1 MSNRVNLRIDFAF
14 KQLFGTQGNE
24 DILMGFLNA
33 VLQKTLPSPI
43 MSLTL
48 EDPHIHKEYK
58 EDKLSI
64 MDVRATLC
72 TGEFVNVEI
81 QIANKHD
88 IQKRSLYY
96 WSKLYASQMQ
106 EGMPYCELQKAITIN
121 VLDFVLYPNQDH
133 FTTTGMLW
141 DVEKELR
148 ICDDI
153 EIHYIELPKLIAQW
167 RDAQVDPW
175 QDALVRWL
183 LLLTANEDQKLTD
196 TLEEIALEQD
206 ETLQKAIQKWDN
218 MSYNQQ
224 FRREYEAREKVLL
237 DEKAA
242 VAHAEK
248 KGIEKGREEGRK
260 EGREE
265 GIQEGIEQ
273 GMEQGKIQLIR
284 GMHKNGMDIEDI
296 AKFTN
301 MDALQIRHIL
311 E

>member
-1 MSNRVNLRIDFAF
+1 MNNRVNLRIDFAF
-14 KQLFGTQGNE
+14 KQLFGSQGNE

-43 MSLTL
+43 KSLTL
-48 EDPHIHKEYK
+48 EDPHLHKAYK

-64 MDVRATLC
+64 MDVRATLG
-72 TGEFVNVEI
+72 TGELINIEI

-106 EGMPYCELQKAITIN
+106 EGMPYRDLQKAITIN
-121 VLDFVLYPNQDH
+121 VLDFVLYPNQEH
-133 FTTTGMLW
+133 FTTTGVLW
-141 DVEKELR
+141 DVEKEFR
-148 ICDDI
+148 ISEDI

-167 RDAQVDPW
+167 RDAQVNPW
-175 QDALVRWL
+175 HDALVRWL
-183 LLLTANEDQKLTD
+183 LLLTANEDQNLTE
-196 TLEEIALEQD
+196 TLEAIALEQD

-218 MSYNQQ
+218 MSHSQQ

-248 KGIEKGREEGRK
+248 KGMEKGMKQGIEK
-260 EGREE
+260 
-265 GIQEGIEQ
+265 GIEQ
-273 GMEQGKIQLIR
+273 GKLAEREQLIR
-284 GMHKNGMDIEDI
+284 GMYKNGMAIEDI

-301 MDALQIRHIL
+301 TDALKISKIL

>member
-1 MSNRVNLRIDFAF
+1 MNNRVNLRIDFAF

-43 MSLTL
+43 ISLTL

-106 EGMPYCELQKAITIN
+106 EGMPYSELQKAITIN
-121 VLDFVLYPNQDH
+121 VLDFVLYPNQEH
-133 FTTTGMLW
+133 FATTGILW

-148 ICDDI
+148 ICNDI
-153 EIHYIELPKLIAQW
+153 ELHYIELPKLIVQW
-167 RDAQVDPW
+167 RDEQVNPW
-175 QDALVRWL
+175 HDALVRWL
-183 LLLTANEDQKLTD
+183 LLLTANEDPNLSD
-196 TLEEIALEQD
+196 TLEAIALEQD

-218 MSYNQQ
+218 MSHNQQ

-248 KGIEKGREEGRK
+248 KGMEK
-260 EGREE
+260 
-265 GIQEGIEQ
+265 

-284 GMHKNGMDIEDI
+284 GMYKNGMDINDI

-301 MDALQIRHIL
+301 MDVLEIRHIL
-311 E
+311 K

>member
-1 MSNRVNLRIDFAF
+1 MNNRVNLRIDFAF
-14 KQLFGTQGNE
+14 KQLFGTKGNE

-33 VLQKTLPSPI
+33 VLEKTLPSPI
-43 MSLTL
+43 TSLTL
-48 EDPHIHKEYK
+48 EDPHIYKEYK

-72 TGEFVNVEI
+72 TGEFVNIEI

-106 EGMPYCELQKAITIN
+106 EGMPYSELQNAITIN
-121 VLDFVLYPNQDH
+121 VLDFVLYPNQEH
-133 FTTTGMLW
+133 FATTGILW

-167 RDAQVDPW
+167 RDAQVNPW

-183 LLLTANEDQKLTD
+183 LLLTANEDLNLTD
-196 TLEEIALEQD
+196 TLEAIALEQD

-218 MSYNQQ
+218 MSHNQQ

-248 KGIEKGREEGRK
+248 KGMEQGRK
-260 EGREE
+260 QGREE

-301 MDALQIRHIL
+301 MDALKVRHIL